1 MESITQFH
9 GKQPWIVEVE
19 TANGDGVVLKHTV
32 ICHVDDRRGD
42 LPSLTDL
49 TTGRYVES
57 SVYGEG
63 VALVRALA

>member
-1 MESITQFH
+1 M
-9 GKQPWIVEVE
+9 E